1 MMCLLY
7 YLDYTKC
14 LAEYESIGI
23 ETFGLHAVL
32 ALLLNNNT
40 SIWYNNKKLNIKK
53 LWNLHL
59 RYVFKW
65 GENAFLNTKIKNW

>member
-14 LAEYESIGI
+14 LAEYESLGI

-40 SIWYNNKKLNIKK
+40 SIWYNNQKLNIKK
-53 LWNLHL
+53 L
-59 RYVFKW
+59 
-65 GENAFLNTKIKNW
+65 